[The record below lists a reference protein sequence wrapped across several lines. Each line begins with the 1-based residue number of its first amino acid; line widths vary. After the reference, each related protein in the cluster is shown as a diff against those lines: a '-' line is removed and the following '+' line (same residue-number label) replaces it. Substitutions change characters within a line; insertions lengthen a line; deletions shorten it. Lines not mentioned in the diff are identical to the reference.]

1 MEKEEKP
8 KTIKLS
14 IILSLT
20 ISIASIIIISY
31 FFFTEETLN
40 QLTSTS
46 IKYEFFILAIAVN
59 FIYWIFWGVRLR
71 ILSNAID
78 KKIKISVWKSTKIV
92 IANLFLANITP
103 SMAGGEPVRIYLLNK
118 EGLSFGSA
126 TAAVLAERLL
136 DAIFLLLCVP
146 FAFLVF
152 SKYLNDPTYLIILFL
167 AIMVFI
173 VAILFFAMAIKYPEK
188 IKKILIKVNTV
199 IKKISKKKSEKKSF
213 VEKISKDVDD
223 FHDSMIFYLKDGKF
237 AFFKAGLATAIFW
250 VVGWTIPILILMGLG
265 LPPHIIESCAAQV
278 MIIIIVMM
286 PTTPGSTGVTEGGV
300 GFLYKAFIPGSLVAI
315 FVILFRI
322 ATYYVGL
329 IAGAIFQ
336 YRIFK
341 SIASF
346 SIDSIKKHE

>member
-1 MEKEEKP
+1 MKEEKKT
-8 KTIKLS
+8 KTIKLP
-14 IILSLT
+14 IILSIT
-20 ISIASIIIISY
+20 ISVASIIIISY
-31 FFFTEETLN
+31 LFFGEDTVNELV
-40 QLTSTS
+40 SIK
-46 IKYEFFILAIAVN
+46 IKYEFFIVALSVN
-59 FIYWIFWGVRLR
+59 IVYWILWGLRLK
-71 ILSNAID
+71 ILANAID
-78 KKIKISVWKSTKIV
+78 KNLNLGIWKATRIV

-118 EGLSFGSA
+118 DGLSYGSA

-136 DAIFLLLCVP
+136 DAIFLLICVP
-146 FAFLVF
+146 FAFLIF
-152 SKYLNDPTYLIILFL
+152 SKYLNDPIYVVILFL

-173 VAILFFAMAIKYPEK
+173 VAIIFFGLAIKYPKK
-188 IKKILIKVNTV
+188 IKSFLIYIN
-199 IKKISKKKSEKKSF
+199 KKIRKITKKEDVKKSYMD
-213 VEKISKDVDD
+213 KIIKDVDD
-223 FHDSMIFYLKDGKF
+223 FHDSMIFYLTKGKYSL
-237 AFFKAGLATAIFW
+237 FKAGVTTAIFW
-250 VVGWTIPILILMGLG
+250 IVGWTVPILILLGLG

-278 MIIIIVMM
+278 MVIIIVMM
-286 PTTPGSTGVTEGGV
+286 PTTPGGAGVTETGV

-346 SIDSIKKHE
+346 SLDTIKKQD